1 MHTEYFKLLKLKQNS
16 WESRHTPLKIGAY
29 SCCRVYNTC
38 HDITKM
44 CELHLWKLMA
54 AQSECDNIWRHI
66 STYSLWVVYLY
77 LRSVAENTLEIKLTN
92 WEHCL
97 VTVCWEHIGRIKNF
111 LKSWRKNIPNGW
123 NIFWV
128 VTFSCFLGGKSS
140 EVGHRATNLL
150 ILREN
155 FGAKLFWHLRIRNF
169 LIS

>member
-1 MHTEYFKLLKLKQNS
+1 
-16 WESRHTPLKIGAY
+16 
-29 SCCRVYNTC
+29 
-38 HDITKM
+38 M